1 MKANP
6 IPVVS
11 VIIPMYNVGK
21 YIEQSI
27 TSVLKQTY
35 HNFELILVDDGCLD
49 DTLNKVNQFTDP
61 RIRVVH
67 QKNRGLSGARN
78 TGIDVARGLYVAL
91 LDADDYWAKDK
102 LTQHVQHLTS
112 NPKVGVSY
120 SPSLFINE
128 EGVLLGVGQ
137 FPKLKNI
144 TTQHIFCRN
153 PVGNGS
159 SPVIRR
165 SLLSEIGYFG
175 VKRDKYRKMYFDET
189 LRQSEDIELWTR
201 IALTTSWKF
210 AGIKKPLTY
219 YRVNNS
225 GLSADVDKQF
235 ASWQHAVMLNKDS
248 NPKFF
253 KQFYSLAKA
262 YQLRYLARRAIQ
274 SESKLTAFKLIHQA
288 MFCNFRIIFQEP
300 NRTIMTLGCAWLKF
314 LPREIYNSIEKFAM
328 LNFGN
333 SPVKQQCVNSN
344 LYL

>member
-6 IPVVS
+6 VPIVS
-11 VIIPMYNVGK
+11 IIIPMYNVGK

-27 TSVLKQTY
+27 KSVLKQTY
-35 HNFELILVDDGCLD
+35 HHFELILVDDGCLD
-49 DTLNKVNQFTDP
+49 DTLNQVNKFSDP
-61 RIRVVH
+61 RIRIIH

-78 TGIDVARGLYVAL
+78 TGIEAARGLYVAL
-91 LDADDYWAKDK
+91 LDADDYWSKDK
-102 LTQHVQHLTS
+102 LAKHIKHLS
-112 NPKVGVSY
+112 ANPKVGVSY
-120 SPSLFINE
+120 SSSLFINE

-165 SLLSEIGYFG
+165 SVLSEVSYFG

-201 IALTTSWKF
+201 IALTTTWKF
-210 AGIKKPLTY
+210 AGIEKPLTY

-288 MFCNFRIIFQEP
+288 IYCDFRIVFQEP
-300 NRTIMTLGCAWLKF
+300 SRTIMTLCCAWLKF
-314 LPREIYNSIEKFAM
+314 LPSDFYNRLEKFAM
-328 LNFGN
+328 QNFGN
-333 SPVKQQCVNSN
+333 SSIKS
-344 LYL
+344 

>member
-1 MKANP
+1 MKTNP

-11 VIIPMYNVGK
+11 VVIPMYNVGK
-21 YIEQSI
+21 YIAQSI
-27 TSVLKQTY
+27 TSVLKQSY
-35 HNFELILVDDGCLD
+35 HHFELILVDDGCVDNTLD
-49 DTLNKVNQFTDP
+49 IVNTFTDP
-61 RIRVVH
+61 RIRLI
-67 QKNRGLSGARN
+67 QQQNRGLSGARN
-78 TGIDVARGLYVAL
+78 TGIDAARGLYVAL

-102 LTQHVQHLTS
+102 LAKHIQHLS
-112 NPKVGVSY
+112 ANPKVGVSY

-137 FPKLKNI
+137 FPKLNNI
-144 TTQHIFCRN
+144 TKQHIFCRN

-165 SLLSEIGYFG
+165 SLLSEVGYFG
-175 VKRDKYRKMYFDET
+175 VERDKYRKMYFDES

-201 IALTTSWKF
+201 IALTTTWKF
-210 AGIKKPLTY
+210 AGIDKPLTY

-248 NPKFF
+248 DPRFF

-288 MFCNFRIIFQEP
+288 IYCNYRIIFQEP
-300 NRTIMTLGCAWLKF
+300 SRTIMTLGCAWLKF
-314 LPREIYNSIEKFAM
+314 LPSKIYNRIETFAM

-333 SPVKQQCVNSN
+333 SSIKQ
-344 LYL
+344 